1 MQLGA
6 VSLKAK
12 LAPSVADCPSSN
24 SGLAGLGPLT
34 ASHGRAKGRGVLRL
48 PCVECADALF
58 AASCER
64 RTHSFLLQEEKWRAL
79 AFYVGFK
86 SAAFNLFELFSAAL
100 TLKFTLLELEP
111 DL

>member
-1 MQLGA
+1 MRAGIL
-6 VSLKAK
+6 VVVLK
-12 LAPSVADCPSSN
+12 
-24 SGLAGLGPLT
+24 
-34 ASHGRAKGRGVLRL
+34 RGWLRKTIL
-48 PCVECADALF
+48 SCLRRLERLF

-86 SAAFNLFELFSAAL
+86 SADFNLFELFSAAL